1 MAKMIRL
8 YYTKIKNENME
19 NADSYVKN
27 AKNIDI
33 LLIIRYSLN
42 KKNDC
47 ANVYIN
53 DEHSDNRNM
62 KKVFRD
68 FFTERKKETVT

>member
-1 MAKMIRL
+1 MIRL

-42 KKNDC
+42 KKTI
-47 ANVYIN
+47 AQT
-53 DEHSDNRNM
+53 
-62 KKVFRD
+62 
-68 FFTERKKETVT
+68 FT